1 MKNKILITFVALT
14 MVFVACQKSDFA
26 ESYTDPSKI
35 AQSTVEKQF
44 TGFINSMRPH
54 ILQHYRNYFVVLRTS
69 LQRYNQAVGWVN
81 EDNQYQPPSAGI
93 IDRWNVYYGG
103 LAQYRELEKIY
114 ARLSKEDQDDRR
126 IYMIAA
132 AIQLYDHTQRV
143 VDLHGDIPFS
153 EAGKLSTNG
162 GEYAKS
168 FAKYDGAEA
177 IYVKM
182 LDDLKGF
189 SDELN
194 SINVKAGILTG
205 FKVQDIINKGDLVAW
220 KRYVNSLRLRML
232 TRVSGV
238 STFASRA
245 TAEMG
250 AILGDPVK
258 YPVVTKN
265 TENIQITIHDINTE
279 IHAKDFRDG
288 LESFNGN
295 LAGKNMIDH
304 MKANKDP
311 RLRALFEP
319 GLRDTA
325 KLYIGL
331 DPMLDAGVQTALFN
345 AGVIAIY
352 NRSTL
357 SRNQFFPGLIVTA
370 SEVNLLAAEY
380 YMKANND
387 ALAKAAYENAIRNSI
402 EFYYNV
408 RKISNDNT
416 APALV
421 PFTEAEVTAYLASP
435 AIVWGAANANKLSLI
450 ANQKWLH
457 FNVINAVESWSELR
471 RLDLPKFAF
480 RDDPSNAQ
488 KQPPFRWFY
497 PTTELTYNSEN
508 YSRLQASDVLNRKL
522 FWAK

>member
-1 MKNKILITFVALT
+1 MKNKIFITLIALT
-14 MVFVACQKSDFA
+14 MAFVACQKADFA
-26 ESYTDPSKI
+26 ERYTDPAKI

-44 TGFINSMRPH
+44 AGFIRSLRAH
-54 ILQHYRNYFVVLRTS
+54 ILPDYRNYFVVLRTS
-69 LQRYNQAVGWVN
+69 LQRYNQAVGWIN

-93 IDRWNVYYGG
+93 IDRWNIYYNG

-114 ARLSKEDQDDRR
+114 ARLSQADQADRR
-126 IYMIAA
+126 IYMMAA
-132 AIQLYDHTQRV
+132 AILLYDHTQRV

-162 GEYAKS
+162 GEYQKS
-168 FAKYDGAEA
+168 YAKYDGAEA

-189 SDELN
+189 SDEMN
-194 SINVKAGILTG
+194 TINVKAGILTG
-205 FKVQDIINKGDLVAW
+205 FKTQDIINKGDLTAW

-238 STFASRA
+238 STFATRA
-245 TAEMG
+245 TAEIG
-250 AILGDPVK
+250 AILGDPAK

-265 TENIQITIHDINTE
+265 TENVQINIHDINTE
-279 IHAKDFRDG
+279 INSKDFRSG
-288 LESFNGN
+288 LEDFTGN

-319 GLRDTA
+319 GARDTA
-325 KLYIGL
+325 KTYIGL
-331 DPMLDAGVQTALFN
+331 DPMLDAGAQTALFN
-345 AGVIAIY
+345 GGTIAIY

-357 SRNQFFPGLIVTA
+357 SRNQFFPGVVIMA

-380 YMKANND
+380 YLKNNND

-408 RKISNDNT
+408 RKISNDNV
-416 APALV
+416 AGALA
-421 PFTEAEVTAYLASP
+421 PFTDAEVTAYLASP
-435 AIVWGAANANKLSLI
+435 AIAWSTANANKLSLI

-457 FNVINAVESWSELR
+457 FNVVMAVDNWSEMR
-471 RLDLPKFAF
+471 RLDMPKFAY
-480 RDDPSNAQ
+480 RDDPSSTQ

-497 PTTELTYNSEN
+497 PTTELTYNTEN
-508 YSRLQASDVLNRKL
+508 YSRFQANDVLNRKL